1 VEKNRQKILDLL
13 IVSALAMILYWI
25 LQNLFFLIFP
35 IVSAFL
41 FSEMIRKSFRR
52 LHPLSNGV
60 KKTLIILVLLI
71 FFSFLSLLV
80 ILFTERLIRLIA
92 SFSGNLNSYME
103 SVTLFIQEKTK
114 WAESFFSNLLKKDF
128 ENRLQNSLPALLRQF
143 LEKIADRIPQWIG
156 ALMNS
161 VPKFFISFFIFSI
174 CTYYFSGD
182 WEHFSA
188 FFKKRIKKEKLDTL
202 RRFRERFLRGL
213 TQYLKAYLLLFLLTF
228 SMLFLGFSC
237 LHLSSPAEKAF
248 YIAFV
253 DLLPVFGCGTVLI
266 PWALFSFFLSETGLA
281 IGLLVLYVI
290 IFAIRQILE
299 PKIVGESIGIHPV
312 FSLILVIGGLY
323 LFGFSGMIL
332 LPLIATC
339 AMNHMEEA

>member
-1 VEKNRQKILDLL
+1 MGG
-13 IVSALAMILYWI
+13 IV
-25 LQNLFFLIFP
+25 
-35 IVSAFL
+35 
-41 FSEMIRKSFRR
+41 K
-52 LHPLSNGV
+52 
-60 KKTLIILVLLI
+60 
-71 FFSFLSLLV
+71 
-80 ILFTERLIRLIA
+80 
-92 SFSGNLNSYME
+92 
-103 SVTLFIQEKTK
+103 
-114 WAESFFSNLLKKDF
+114 
-128 ENRLQNSLPALLRQF
+128 RLQH
-143 LEKIADRIPQWIG
+143 K
-156 ALMNS
+156 
-161 VPKFFISFFIFSI
+161 
-174 CTYYFSGD
+174 
-182 WEHFSA
+182 
-188 FFKKRIKKEKLDTL
+188 
-202 RRFRERFLRGL
+202 
-213 TQYLKAYLLLFLLTF
+213 
-228 SMLFLGFSC
+228 
-237 LHLSSPAEKAF
+237 KAF